1 MSNNDD
7 SKRLKVYLKKDSNTY
22 IKVIAESKIVYDK
35 IYDYFS
41 FKTDAGFL
49 KSNKYAPSSFFNTY
63 TRLFNKR
70 TNKIY
75 IGLLNQIVLFCQ
87 KNDFDTHID
96 PALIESFHD
105 DTFDEKYVENWIS
118 TLNLSSNG
126 EKIFTRDF
134 QTTLIKKV
142 IENKRLVGLS
152 ATSSGKSLV
161 IYVLLRWF
169 IEQSRILN
177 DDENKKILIIVPS
190 VVLVNQL
197 YNDFLDYSKLNKF
210 DVAKYVAKIYAG
222 KDRNTDHRI
231 KISTW
236 QSLQELPDEY
246 FEDFSVV
253 ICDEVH
259 KAKAKVLTDIIRK
272 CYNTEYRVGLTGS
285 LDNNPINKI
294 IITGLFGQVHK
305 IINAK
310 DLIDMGAAAKP
321 VITINILEHTE
332 KMPSNDLAY
341 NDEVAYF
348 RNSESR
354 SDYIIDLLK
363 TMQGNT
369 MILAVN
375 VGEMILPLSE
385 KISEMLPDK
394 NVMTIYGGTDVESR
408 IDIRDRLESTDNN
421 VLVCSYETVGTGFS
435 VKNIQ
440 NMIFAQSYK
449 SIIKIVQAIGRGIR
463 IKSGKTKVF
472 IHDIIDVFSE
482 KMNTYS
488 YAHGVERMRIYRSE
502 GHDFKINKV
511 KI

>member
-1 MSNNDD
+1 MSG
-7 SKRLKVYLKKDSNTY
+7 KLKVYLKKDSNTY
-22 IKVIAESKIVYDK
+22 IKIMAESKIVYDK

-41 FKTDAGFL
+41 FKSDSKF
-49 KSNKYAPSSFFNTY
+49 SNPNIPGMVFNEY
-63 TRLFNKR
+63 TRMFNKR

-75 IGLLNQIVLFCQ
+75 IGLLNQLVLFCQ
-87 KNDFDTHID
+87 KSDFDIQID
-96 PALIESFHD
+96 PELITSFND
-105 DTFDEKYVENWIS
+105 DAYDEKYVENWIS
-118 TLNLSSNG
+118 TLNLSSGG
-126 EKIFTRDF
+126 EKILTRDF

-142 IENKRLVGLS
+142 IQNKRLVGLS

-190 VVLVNQL
+190 VVLVDQL

-210 DVAKYVAKIYAG
+210 DVEKYVTKIYTG
-222 KDRNTDHRI
+222 KDRNTNHRI

-236 QSLQELPDEY
+236 QSLQKMPDEY

-272 CYNTEYRVGLTGS
+272 CYNTEYRIGLTGS
-285 LDNNPINKI
+285 LDNNQINKI
-294 IITGLFGQVHK
+294 IIMGLFGQVHK

-310 DLIDMGAAAKP
+310 ELIDMGAAAKP
-321 VITINILEHTE
+321 EITINILEHTE
-332 KMPSNDLAY
+332 NVPSDLPYA
-341 NDEVAYF
+341 DEVSYF
-348 RNSESR
+348 RNNDKRSE
-354 SDYIIDLLK
+354 YIVNLLR
-363 TMQGNT
+363 TMSGNT

-375 VGEMILPLSE
+375 VDEMILPLSE
-385 KISEMLPDK
+385 KIAEMIPDK
-394 NVMTIYGGTDVESR
+394 NVMTIYGGTDIESR
-408 IDIRDRLESTDNN
+408 IDIRDKLENTDNN

-435 VKNIQ
+435 VKNVQ

-463 IKSGKTKVF
+463 IKSGKTKVN
-472 IHDIIDVFSE
+472 IHDIIDVFSK

-488 YAHGVERMRIYRSE
+488 YAHGVARMRIYKSE
-502 GHDFKINKV
+502 GHDFKINRV

>member
-1 MSNNDD
+1 M
-7 SKRLKVYLKKDSNTY
+7 KVYLKKDSNTY
-22 IKVIAESKIVYDK
+22 IKITADSKIIYDK

-41 FKTDAGFL
+41 FKLDSRI
-49 KSNKYAPSSFFNTY
+49 SNPYKPGMIFSEYV
-63 TRLFNKR
+63 RLFNKK

-75 IGLLNQIVLFCQ
+75 IGLLNQVVLFCQ
-87 KNDFDTHID
+87 KNKFDIQLD
-96 PALIESFHD
+96 PALLTVFND
-105 DTFDEKYVENWIS
+105 DAYDEKYVENWIS
-118 TLNLSSNG
+118 TLNLSSSGN
-126 EKIFTRDF
+126 KINARDF
-134 QTTLIKKV
+134 QTSLVKKV
-142 IENKRLVGLS
+142 IQNKRLVGLS

-161 IYVLLRWF
+161 IYILLRWF

-190 VVLVNQL
+190 TILVDQL
-197 YNDFLDYSKLNKF
+197 YNDFKDYSVLNKF
-210 DVAKYVAKIYAG
+210 DVDKYIAKIYGG
-222 KDRNTDHRI
+222 KDKISKHRI

-236 QSLQELPDEY
+236 QSLQNMPDEY

-259 KAKAKVLTDIIRK
+259 KAKAKVLTSIIRK
-272 CYNTEYRVGLTGS
+272 CYNSEYRIGLTGS
-285 LDNNPINKI
+285 LDNSLTNKTI
-294 IITGLFGQVHK
+294 IMGLFGQVHK

-310 DLIDMGAAAKP
+310 ELIERGVAAKP
-321 VITINILEHTE
+321 EITINIIEHTE
-332 KMPSNDLAY
+332 NAPNDMSY
-341 NDEVAYF
+341 NDEVSYF
-348 RNSESR
+348 RNNEKR
-354 SDYIIDLLK
+354 SQYIIELLK
-363 TMQGNT
+363 KLNGNT

-375 VGEMILPLSE
+375 VGEMIIPLSE
-385 KISEMLPDK
+385 MIKEAVPGK
-394 NVMTIYGGTDVESR
+394 NVLVIHGDTPSEDR
-408 IDIRDRLESTDNN
+408 IAIRDILESTDDN

-482 KMNTYS
+482 KLNTYS
-488 YAHGVERMRIYRSE
+488 YAHGVERMRIYKSE
-502 GHDFKINKV
+502 GHDFKINKA